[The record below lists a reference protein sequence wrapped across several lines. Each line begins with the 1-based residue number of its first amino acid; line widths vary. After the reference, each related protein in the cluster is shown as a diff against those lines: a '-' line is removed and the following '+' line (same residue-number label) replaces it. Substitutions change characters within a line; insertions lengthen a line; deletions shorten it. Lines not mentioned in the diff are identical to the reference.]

1 MPVDQEEQTGLAIV
15 CPPTSSSSIG
25 IPFLGHH
32 PKISDS
38 EIHGMLTL
46 LKKKNTGAAVQEK
59 MLMTASMVFAL
70 LQIQRN
76 CK

>member
-15 CPPTSSSSIG
+15 CLPTSGSSIG
-25 IPFLGHH
+25 IPFLGH
-32 PKISDS
+32 PKISNS

-46 LKKKNTGAAVQEK
+46 LKKKNTDAAVQEK

>member
-1 MPVDQEEQTGLAIV
+1 MPFEEEEQTGLSIV
-15 CPPTSSSSIG
+15 YLPTSGSSIG
-25 IPFLGHH
+25 IPFLGH
-32 PKISDS
+32 PKISNS

-46 LKKKNTGAAVQEK
+46 LNKKNTNAAIQEK

-76 CK
+76 CN